1 MRSLG
6 LTDTLLNI
14 KEINKGLLYTTGNYY
29 IQYLVKTYN
38 GEESEKEYMFICI
51 YITELYIL
59 YITELYNIITYIIYN
74 SIKII

>member
-6 LTDTLLNI
+6 LTHTLLNI

-29 IQYLVKTYN
+29 TQYLVKTCN
-38 GEESEKEYMFICI
+38 GEESEKKYMFICI
-51 YITELYIL
+51 

-74 SIKII
+74 SIKLI